1 MGADVAVQTL
11 NLVACSPKP
20 TLGDVC
26 LRLCVLGVLDAAQ
39 HCYPAMLNPAAAQCA
54 LTVTDTGSYVE
65 LFIFDLR

>member
-26 LRLCVLGVLDAAQ
+26 LRLCALGVLDAAQ
-39 HCYPAMLNPAAAQCA
+39 HCCPAMLNLATAHVRSNRDRSDIARHRQQP
-54 LTVTDTGSYVE
+54 S
-65 LFIFDLR
+65 R